1 MVILY
6 GLNHGNFPLN
16 HHLGEYVFSMF
27 VHASKKQIQEKG
39 KLGGGFKYFFF
50 STLVGEDSHFD

>member
-39 KLGGGFKYFFF
+39 KLGGGFKYIFFQP
-50 STLVGEDSHFD
+50 